1 MGPFLQ
7 GNDNRKAKGKGIE
20 ILCLLLSLGVGYD
33 RTFPLK
39 QPETTGPNIYRLSKN
54 TLSSFSLTLS
64 GDAMFCIMFEI
75 TSDGVTLCTAIIASR
90 RA

>member
-20 ILCLLLSLGVGYD
+20 ILCLLLSLGMGYD

-39 QPETTGPNIYRLSKN
+39 QPETT
-54 TLSSFSLTLS
+54 
-64 GDAMFCIMFEI
+64 
-75 TSDGVTLCTAIIASR
+75 
-90 RA
+90 